1 MTRSVPFGVVVR
13 LAPGVEGLVHRS
25 ELREGTFESGDEVR
39 ATLLG
44 MDLRRRRISL
54 GLDG

>member
-1 MTRSVPFGVVVR
+1 MTRTVPFGVVVR

-39 ATLLG
+39 AALLG
-44 MDLRRRRISL
+44 MDIRRRRISL